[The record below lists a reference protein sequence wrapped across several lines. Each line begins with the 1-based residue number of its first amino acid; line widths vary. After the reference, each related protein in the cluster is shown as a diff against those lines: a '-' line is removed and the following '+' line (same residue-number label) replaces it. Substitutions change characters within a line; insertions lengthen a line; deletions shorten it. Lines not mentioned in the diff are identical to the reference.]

1 MSVKQVTLLFALLLC
16 SCGKEERQNV
26 PENSSIV
33 GDPIVGE
40 PIQSVEID
48 TNESQFGLIPK
59 IDKNQMPSISD
70 NENEQGIII
79 EEGIVVDGV
88 PRPNDSN
95 ESEVTIENH
104 LPPMDENSKFE
115 RIAFRD
121 LSNFTYDVSWERDG
135 KDFDFASYS
144 KRVPKRLRE
153 KTGANVAVEGFML
166 PTVVDENNK
175 VKEFL
180 LLPDQMSCCF
190 GQTPEANGWVVV
202 SAQDGVEVLMDQI
215 IRATGTLTVEER
227 WDEEFFV
234 GLFHLDCEEITGPSL

>member
-153 KTGANVAVEGFML
+153 KTGASVAVEGFML